1 MSELFSLAEASLTLA
16 DFVEEFETEY
26 GCGLLSCV
34 SVDDRRDPAGQ
45 WRLFIEPWDDESAAH
60 AIGLLDSLEGGV
72 PFTVIGHRWYRALGE
87 YREFKTVIEW
97 APDTSACAWGRLSAL
112 VASEEGRAMP
122 WFESPL
128 DAGAFVGSSFSSSPA
143 PGALGVAQ
151 DEEGPAGGLSAGVA
165 QDQGR
170 RGSGVLACADSSP
183 SDAASLVGLGA
194 VGGDRTGGGGSLPIP
209 SPCMPCERP
218 GSGSISTGAAPRA
231 SSSPVSR
238 LAPEA
243 CERFQPVGEEAF
255 EEVERL
261 LVRASV
267 LLGRAAGLLKR
278 ERSGR

>member
-72 PFTVIGHRWYRALGE
+72 PFTLNGRRWYRAIGE
-87 YREFKTVIEW
+87 YREFK
-97 APDTSACAWGRLSAL
+97 
-112 VASEEGRAMP
+112 
-122 WFESPL
+122 
-128 DAGAFVGSSFSSSPA
+128 
-143 PGALGVAQ
+143 
-151 DEEGPAGGLSAGVA
+151 
-165 QDQGR
+165 
-170 RGSGVLACADSSP
+170 DSSP

-238 LAPEA
+238 PAPEA

>member
-72 PFTVIGHRWYRALGE
+72 PFTVNGHRWYRALGE
-87 YREFKTVIEW
+87 YRGFKTVIEW
-97 APDTSACAWGRLSAL
+97 APDT
-112 VASEEGRAMP
+112 
-122 WFESPL
+122 
-128 DAGAFVGSSFSSSPA
+128 
-143 PGALGVAQ
+143 
-151 DEEGPAGGLSAGVA
+151 
-165 QDQGR
+165 
-170 RGSGVLACADSSP
+170 LACADSSP